1 MYTLT
6 VENIKGERLRL
17 TQNESIYQIASVEG
31 LTPPKANINTTAIAG
46 MDGAR
51 FKSSYLQTRNV
62 VITIAVQGEIERNRL
77 RLYNFFGTGQ
87 WCKLFYSNS
96 SRDVYCEGYCE
107 TVDGSLFAMSQRIQI
122 SILCPNP
129 YFKSLTEMISDISK
143 TFANFEF
150 PFAIDE
156 EGEEFSIIDP
166 HREADVY
173 NSGEL
178 ACGIIIR
185 MYAEVDGIE
194 NPIIRNVLTGEY
206 LGVET
211 TLNQGYVLEI
221 NTNKGQKAI
230 TKYIDSVP
238 QNEINGLMNGSTWF
252 QLESGLNRFYYEA
265 DSLDLFLKIEF
276 LHNILY
282 EGV

>member
-6 VENIKGERLRL
+6 VENTKGEQLRL
-17 TQNESIYQIASVEG
+17 TQNESIYQIASIDG
-31 LTPPKANINTTAIAG
+31 LTPSKANINTTTIAG
-46 MDGAR
+46 MNGAR
-51 FKSSYLQTRNV
+51 FKSSYIQTRNV
-62 VITIAVQGEIERNRL
+62 VITIAVQGEVEKNRL

-87 WCKLFYSNS
+87 WCKLYYSNS

-107 TVDGSLFAMSQRIQI
+107 TVDGSLFVMSQRIQI
-122 SILCPNP
+122 SILCPDP
-129 YFKSLTEMISDISK
+129 YFRSLTEMVSDISK

-150 PFAIDE
+150 PFSIDE
-156 EGEEFSIIDP
+156 EGKEFSIIDE

-173 NSGEL
+173 NPGEI
-178 ACGIIIR
+178 ACGVIIR
-185 MYAEVDGIE
+185 IYAEADGIE

-206 LGVET
+206 LGVEV
-211 TLNQGYVLEI
+211 TLDQGDVLEI

-230 TKYIDSVP
+230 IKYIDAVP

-252 QLESGLNRFYYEA
+252 QLEPGLNRFYYEA
-265 DSLDLFLKIEF
+265 DTLDLFLKIEF

>member
-6 VENIKGERLRL
+6 VENTKGEQLRL
-17 TQNESIYQIASVEG
+17 TQNESIYQIASIDG
-31 LTPPKANINTTAIAG
+31 LTPPKANINTTTIAG
-46 MDGAR
+46 MNGAR
-51 FKSSYLQTRNV
+51 FKSSYIQTRNV
-62 VITIAVQGEIERNRL
+62 VITVAVQGEVEKNRL

-87 WCKLFYSNS
+87 WCKLYYSNS

-107 TVDGSLFAMSQRIQI
+107 TVDGSLFVMSQRIQI
-122 SILCPNP
+122 SILCPDP
-129 YFKSLTEMISDISK
+129 YFRSLTEMVSDISK

-150 PFAIDE
+150 PFSIDE
-156 EGEEFSIIDP
+156 EGKEFSIIDE

-173 NSGEL
+173 NPGEI
-178 ACGIIIR
+178 ACGVIIR
-185 MYAEVDGIE
+185 IYAEADGIE

-206 LGVET
+206 LGVEV
-211 TLNQGYVLEI
+211 TLDQGDVLEI

-230 TKYIDSVP
+230 TKYIDAVP

-252 QLESGLNRFYYEA
+252 QLEPGLNRFYYEA
-265 DSLDLFLKIEF
+265 DTLDLFLKIEF

>member
-6 VENIKGERLRL
+6 VENTKGEQLRL
-17 TQNESIYQIASVEG
+17 TQNEIIYQIASIDG
-31 LTPPKANINTTAIAG
+31 LTPPKANINTTTIAG
-46 MDGAR
+46 MNGTR
-51 FKSSYLQTRNV
+51 FKSSYIQTRNV
-62 VITIAVQGEIERNRL
+62 VITVAVQGEVEKNRL

-87 WCKLFYSNS
+87 WCKLYYSNS

-107 TVDGSLFAMSQRIQI
+107 TVDGSLFVMSQRIQI
-122 SILCPNP
+122 SILCPDP
-129 YFKSLTEMISDISK
+129 YFRSLTEMVSDISK

-150 PFAIDE
+150 PFSIDE
-156 EGEEFSIIDP
+156 EGKEFSIIDE

-173 NSGEL
+173 NPGEI
-178 ACGIIIR
+178 ACGVIIR
-185 MYAEVDGIE
+185 IYAEADGIE

-206 LGVET
+206 LGVEV
-211 TLNQGYVLEI
+211 TLDQGDVLEI

-230 TKYIDSVP
+230 TKYIDAVP

-252 QLESGLNRFYYEA
+252 QLEPGLNRFYYEA
-265 DSLDLFLKIEF
+265 DTLDLFLKIEF

>member
-6 VENIKGERLRL
+6 VENTKGEQLRL
-17 TQNESIYQIASVEG
+17 TQNESIYQIASIDG
-31 LTPPKANINTTAIAG
+31 LTPPKANINTTTIAG
-46 MDGAR
+46 MNGAR
-51 FKSSYLQTRNV
+51 FKSSYIQTRNV
-62 VITIAVQGEIERNRL
+62 VITVAVQGEVEKNRL

-87 WCKLFYSNS
+87 WCKLYYSNS

-107 TVDGSLFAMSQRIQI
+107 TVDGSLFVMSQRIQI
-122 SILCPNP
+122 SILCPDP
-129 YFKSLTEMISDISK
+129 YFRSLTEMISDISK

-150 PFAIDE
+150 PFSIDE
-156 EGEEFSIIDP
+156 EGKEFSIIDE

-173 NSGEL
+173 NPGEI
-178 ACGIIIR
+178 ACGVIIR
-185 MYAEVDGIE
+185 IYAEADGIE

-206 LGVET
+206 LGVEV
-211 TLNQGYVLEI
+211 TLDQGDVLEI

-230 TKYIDSVP
+230 TKYIDAVP

-252 QLESGLNRFYYEA
+252 QLEPGLNRFYYEA
-265 DSLDLFLKIEF
+265 DTLDLFLKIEF